1 MKQGTELMN
10 WLGCLAA
17 RIAAAVAIMCSAT
30 ATAQQFPSKTIT
42 ITLTSAF
49 GGTHDVLV
57 RGIAE
62 NITTKTGKTVI
73 VEAKPGGGG
82 AVGMSLLNRAEP
94 DGHNIAMTFG
104 GAVLVNPHTTKDLG
118 WNVSS
123 FTPITRLVSSPNI
136 FVSSPSFPAKN
147 FAEMIKI
154 AKEKPESVRIAFGG
168 SGNKIGL
175 AILESMTGAKF
186 LLVPVQATP
195 FVQAMGGHVDV
206 AVDTPSTT
214 ETAIK
219 DGKIRNLGV
228 GSLKQYK
235 YMPDAE
241 LFAKTVPGFEMG
253 FWWGMFAPG
262 KLPKDRL
269 DWLHR
274 EITAALNETKLKAR
288 LFAFGYDMIDETPA
302 QFAEYL
308 KKNDELYAKI
318 IRDYKIQ

>member
-1 MKQGTELMN
+1 MTSNVQSMN
-10 WLGCLAA
+10 RLGRMAA
-17 RIAAAVAIMCSAT
+17 RGVAALTLVCAAS

-42 ITLTSAF
+42 ILLTSPF

-62 NITTKTGKTVI
+62 NITNKTGKTVI
-73 VEAKPGGGG
+73 VDAKPGGGG
-82 AVGMSLLNRAEP
+82 AVGMSLLSRAEP
-94 DGHNIAMTFG
+94 DGHTVAMTFG

-123 FTPITRLVSSPNI
+123 FTPITRLVSAPNI

-154 AKEKPESVRIAFGG
+154 AKEKPDTVRVAFAG
-168 SGNKIGL
+168 SGNKVGL

-186 LLVPVQATP
+186 LLVPVQGSP
-195 FVQAMGGHVDV
+195 YVQAMGGHVDV
-206 AVDTPSTT
+206 AVETPSTT

-219 DGKIRNLGV
+219 EGKLRNLGV
-228 GSLKQYK
+228 GSLKTYK

-269 DWLHR
+269 DWLYR
-274 EITAALNETKLKAR
+274 EISAAVNETKLKAR
-288 LFAFGYDMIDETPA
+288 LFAFGYDMIEETPA
-302 QFAEYL
+302 QFADYL

-318 IRDYKIQ
+318 VRDYKIQ